1 MLSNLRLQDFRCFK
15 NLNLCVPEDGAL
27 FIGDNAQGKTSIL
40 EAICLLIRLQSPRT
54 NKTKMMVRSEQ
65 EGFGVSG
72 ECWGVKR
79 TVRFSRK
86 GLSMQVD
93 DEEVHRQNTYFEN
106 GGLVVWMGNSD
117 LDLVRGSGE
126 VRRRYLDFVASQLD
140 YQYRVSLSRY
150 RKALKSR
157 NLLLK
162 NMRNAVGQ
170 REQIDAFNSI
180 LIVAGDYIT
189 AFRAKLVESIEP
201 HVSKAQLTVS
211 EQKETASIEFI
222 SSAKEGMEE
231 SLKLHFDKD
240 CKRGQTTHGPHRD
253 DLTFKIN
260 NISAVD
266 FGSEGQQRTL
276 ALALKLGQGELLRQ
290 KCNHLPIYLLDDIFG
305 ELDYSRRN
313 AVMEFLPSDA
323 QMIVTTT
330 HIDWL
335 NDSNLK
341 LKPFSITNGEIAE
354 N

>member
-1 MLSNLRLQDFRCFK
+1 MLSELRLQDFRCF
-15 NLNLCVPEDGAL
+15 NHLNLSIPEAGAL

-54 NKTKMMVRSEQ
+54 TKTKMMVRSGQ
-65 EGFGVSG
+65 EGFGISG
-72 ECWGVKR
+72 ECWDVKR
-79 TVRFSRK
+79 TVRFNRK

-93 DEEVHRQNTYFEN
+93 DEEVKKQNAYFEN

-140 YQYRVSLSRY
+140 PQYRVSLSRY

-162 NMRNAVGQ
+162 NMRNLEAQ
-170 REQIDAFNSI
+170 RAEIEAFDSI
-180 LIVAGDYIT
+180 LITAGDYIT
-189 AFRAKLVESIEP
+189 AYRAELVKSIEP
-201 HVSKAQLTVS
+201 YVSEAQLKVS
-211 EQKETASIEFI
+211 EEKESASIEFI
-222 SSAKEGMEE
+222 PSVKEGMEK
-231 SLKLHFDKD
+231 SLLQHFEKD
-240 CKRGQTTHGPHRD
+240 AKRGQTTHGPHRD
-253 DLTFKIN
+253 DIAFKIN
-260 NISAVD
+260 TLSAVD

-305 ELDYSRRN
+305 ELDYRRRN

-335 NDSNLK
+335 NDSNVK
-341 LKPFSITNGEIAE
+341 LKPFSIVNGKIAE

>member
-15 NLNLCVPEDGAL
+15 NLNLSVPEAGAL

-54 NKTKMMVRSEQ
+54 MKTKMMVRSEQ
-65 EGFGVSG
+65 EGFGISG

-79 TVRFSRK
+79 TVRYGRK

-93 DEEVHRQNTYFEN
+93 DEEVNRQNTYFEN

-140 YQYRVSLSRY
+140 YQYRVALSRY

-157 NLLLK
+157 NMLLK
-162 NMRNAVGQ
+162 NMRDAAGQ
-170 REQIDAFNSI
+170 KEQIEAFNSI
-180 LIVAGDYIT
+180 LIIAGDYIT
-189 AFRAKLVESIEP
+189 AFREKLVESLEP

-222 SSAKEGMEE
+222 PSTKEGMEQTLNLNFE
-231 SLKLHFDKD
+231 KD
-240 CKRGQTTHGPHRD
+240 CRRGQTTRGPHRD
-253 DLTFKIN
+253 DLSFKIN
-260 NISAVD
+260 DLSAVD

-276 ALALKLGQGELLRQ
+276 ALALKLGQGELLRK

-313 AVMEFLPSDA
+313 AVMEFLPNDA
-323 QMIVTTT
+323 QMLVTTT

-341 LKPFSITNGEIAE
+341 LKPFSIENGKVLE